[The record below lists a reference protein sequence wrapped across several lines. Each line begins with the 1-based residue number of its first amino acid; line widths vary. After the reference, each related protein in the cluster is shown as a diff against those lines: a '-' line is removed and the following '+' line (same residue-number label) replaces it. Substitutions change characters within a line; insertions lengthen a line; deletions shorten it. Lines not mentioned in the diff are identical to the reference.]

1 MSGEAELR
9 VTFFPPLYLQRRIW
23 VLDVLRREQ
32 VTEIVDI
39 GCGEG
44 QLLAVLCQP
53 ALCLPPPD
61 PGVLTSPSDATATP
75 IQAGDLDL
83 HPRRIT
89 GLDISSHALASAIE
103 DTSPAAANASYTR
116 WEPLEVNIWHGGLEI
131 FNPAFVN
138 AECIVA
144 TEVVEHLP
152 EEILADF
159 TPMILGVYHPR
170 CLLVTTPSYGFNAR
184 FSPPGLTNTATGFPD
199 PTKRTDRVFRHH
211 DHKFEWTVEEFQ
223 QWCSGIAQEWGYDVD
238 TTTIG
243 RAQEKDKWGRDE
255 QLGGA
260 SQVAVFKRLE
270 GEAWATTREE
280 KSAQMKEKSKSQKD
294 HRLLETHH
302 YDAHVRA
309 GKRGSAD
316 EIAKAVLDKFEEW
329 EEAELRLEEIWFVE
343 EIGVMCGGWFEV
355 LIEAIEGNAKFNL
368 QRSKDQRRGD
378 WRVLLDG
385 GRPGKKKRT
394 SEWAPEEPTD
404 DLFDEVVQEGYRS
417 DDDPGFDW
425 GSGLYSSDSGV
436 DLLWDISKEGNAW
449 ARQSAWTCESSEED
463 AVDWSRWSTLS
474 AAWDLDRPE

>member
-1 MSGEAELR
+1 MHRCNRG
-9 VTFFPPLYLQRRIW
+9 VCVFHVI
-23 VLDVLRREQ
+23 
-32 VTEIVDI
+32 I
-39 GCGEG
+39 G
-44 QLLAVLCQP
+44 LFLILF
-53 ALCLPPPD
+53 
-61 PGVLTSPSDATATP
+61 
-75 IQAGDLDL
+75 
-83 HPRRIT
+83 
-89 GLDISSHALASAIE
+89 ISS
-103 DTSPAAANASYTR
+103 
-116 WEPLEVNIWHGGLEI
+116 
-131 FNPAFVN
+131 
-138 AECIVA
+138 
-144 TEVVEHLP
+144 VEHLP

-170 CLLVTTPSYGFNAR
+170 LLLVTTPSYGFNAR
-184 FSPPGLTNTATGFPD
+184 FSPPGSTNTATGFPD

-223 QWCSGIAQEWGYDVD
+223 QWCSDIAQEWGYDVD

-270 GEAWATTREE
+270 GEAWAGTREE
-280 KSAQMKEKSKSQKD
+280 KSTQMKEKSKSQKD
-294 HRLLETHH
+294 HCLLETHH
-302 YDAHVRA
+302 YDAHVGA
-309 GKRGSAD
+309 GKRGSAE

-329 EEAELRLEEIWFVE
+329 EEAEVRLEEIWFVE
-343 EIGVMCGGWFEV
+343 EIGAMCGGWFEV
-355 LIEAIEGNAKFNL
+355 LIEAIEGIAKLSL

-404 DLFDEVVQEGYRS
+404 DLFEEVVQEGYRS

-463 AVDWSRWSTLS
+463 VVDWSRWSTLS